1 MYVLNM
7 NNLKIALGILVI
19 LSASRFIPHPPNFT
33 SLIALSFY
41 IPVFFGLKF
50 IPFVVIAFAITDFFI
65 GFHQL
70 TLFTWGSVILI
81 GLCAKYLKFSIS
93 RRAIGAFLGCLIF
106 YLITNLGVWLLSN
119 DPLILETLLMTY
131 IDGIPFFGNTIMS
144 TILYGILI
152 ETIYHSINLK
162 KKLKIN

>member
-1 MYVLNM
+1 M

-41 IPVFFGLKF
+41 IPAFFGLKF
-50 IPFVVIAFAITDFFI
+50 IPFVVIAFAITDMFI

-70 TLFTWGSVILI
+70 TLFTWGSVIII
-81 GLCAKYLKFSIS
+81 GLCTKYLKFRIS
-93 RRAIGAFLGCLIF
+93 ERALGTLLGCVIF
-106 YLITNLGVWLLSN
+106 YLITNFGVWILSK
-119 DPLILETLLMTY
+119 DPLILETLLITY
-131 IDGIPFFGNTIMS
+131 IDGIPFFGNTVLS

-152 ETIYHSINLK
+152 ETIYYSFYSK